1 MSDVFTPEQ
10 RSAVMA
16 RVRAKDTAPE
26 CALRRALHAKG
37 LRYRLHAQALPGKPD
52 IVFPGARVAVFVHGC
67 FWHGHDCARGSRR
80 PKTNAAYW
88 AAKIARNRSRDAA
101 NSEALRDAGWRV
113 EIVWTCEIA
122 RKDQLGVAAERLAA
136 RIRDASS

>member
-16 RVRAKDTAPE
+16 RVRAKDTGPE
-26 CALRRALHAKG
+26 RALRRVLHAKG
-37 LRYRLHAQALPGKPD
+37 LRYRLHAHTLPGTPD
-52 IVFPGARVAVFVHGC
+52 IVFAGARIAVFVHGC
-67 FWHGHDCARGSRR
+67 FWHGHNCARGSRR

-88 AAKIARNRSRDAA
+88 AAKIARNRTRDVA
-101 NSEALRDAGWRV
+101 NIEALRDAGWRV

-122 RKDQLGVAAERLAA
+122 RKDQLDVAAERLVA
-136 RIRDASS
+136 RISGA

>member
-1 MSDVFTPEQ
+1 MSDVFTQEQ

-16 RVRAKDTAPE
+16 RVRAKDTGPE
-26 CALRRALHAKG
+26 RALRRALHAKG

-52 IVFPGARVAVFVHGC
+52 IVFAGARVAVFVHGC

-88 AAKIARNRSRDAA
+88 AAKIARNRSRDVA
-101 NSEALRDAGWRV
+101 NIEALRDTGWRV

-122 RKDQLGVAAERLAA
+122 RKDQLDVAAERLAA
-136 RIRDASS
+136 RIGGG